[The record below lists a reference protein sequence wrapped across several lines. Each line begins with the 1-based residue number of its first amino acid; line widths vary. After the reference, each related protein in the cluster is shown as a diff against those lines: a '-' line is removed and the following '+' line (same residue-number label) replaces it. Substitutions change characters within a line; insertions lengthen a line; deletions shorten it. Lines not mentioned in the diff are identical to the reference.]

1 MVSNWKNNFRVNI
14 TLRVLAL
21 LLTMFALIKLSN
33 SGGSNMIWTT
43 SFVAA
48 VLFYQVYTLI
58 RLMEDTNRELLN
70 FLSSIRYDDFTQT
83 YRLSGKGGT
92 FDELNREFNKVIHKF
107 KEIRA
112 EKEAEYQ
119 YLKNI
124 IHHIGIGILSFDK
137 EGNVQII
144 NTAAKRLFKVSRLR
158 NIQNLADFSP
168 ELVENLEQLRT
179 GSKSLVRI
187 RKNGEMIQLAIYGIE
202 LYLKGEE
209 FKLVT
214 IQNIHSE
221 LEEQEMDAWQ
231 NLIRVLTHEIMNSV
245 APISSL
251 AQTVEGEVSYLKQ
264 EDELIK
270 PEDLEDIQMAIQT
283 IQRRSE
289 NLIKF
294 INEFRSL
301 THVQTPKMEHVEV
314 ARMFEEVKLLM
325 NHDCNDTKIMLHLK
339 VEPINLMLT
348 ADPALIEQVLINIV
362 KNAIQAL
369 QAMTDEENPQKEVW
383 LTAELDKNSRPVITI
398 RDNGTGIE
406 KDALDR
412 IFIPFFSTKK
422 GGSGIGLSLSRQI
435 MRQHKGTITATSTLG
450 EGTMFQLKF

>member
-1 MVSNWKNNFRVNI
+1 MASNFKNNFRINV

-21 LLTMFALIKLSN
+21 LLTMYAMVGLSQ
-33 SGGSNMIWTT
+33 SGGAAMVWTAT
-43 SFVAA
+43 FVGAL
-48 VLFYQVYTLI
+48 LFYQVYALV

-70 FLSSIRYDDFTQT
+70 FLSSIRYDDFSQT

-92 FDELNREFNKVIHKF
+92 FDELNQEFNKVINKF

-137 EGNVQII
+137 DGNVQII
-144 NTAAKRLFKVSRLR
+144 NTVAKRLFKVNRLR
-158 NIQNLADFSP
+158 NIQNLKDFSP
-168 ELVENLEQLRT
+168 ELVETLKQLRT
-179 GSKSLVRI
+179 GAKSLVRI
-187 RKNGEMIQLAIYGIE
+187 RKNGEMVQLAVYGIE
-202 LYLKGEE
+202 LYLQGEE

-221 LEEQEMDAWQ
+221 LEDQEMDAWQ

-251 AQTVEGEVSYLKQ
+251 AETVEGEVNYLK
-264 EDELIK
+264 EEEEIK
-270 PEDLEDIQMAIQT
+270 AEDLEDVSMAIQT
-283 IQRRSE
+283 IKRRSE
-289 NLIKF
+289 NLIRF
-294 INEFRSL
+294 ISEFRSL
-301 THVQTPKMEHVEV
+301 THVQEPKLEHLEV
-314 ARMFEEVKLLM
+314 ARMFDEVKLLL
-325 NHDCNDTKIMLHLK
+325 NHDCADTKITLHIK
-339 VEPINLMLT
+339 VEPPNLLIT
-348 ADPALIEQVLINIV
+348 ADPAMIEQVLINIV

-369 QAMTDEENPQKEVW
+369 QSMTDEENPHKQVW
-383 LTAELDKNSRPVITI
+383 LTAEMDEKSRPLITI
-398 RDNGTGIE
+398 RDNGPGIE

-450 EGTMFQLKF
+450 QGTCFQLRF